1 LIGEQGIQVSTSR
14 APSGGFLLVVPASL
28 GSFLGG
34 YLYTVD
40 RTIPFIALIA
50 ALFICLF
57 ITYRFIR
64 EPEEAEK

>member
-14 APSGGFLLVVPASL
+14 VPSGGFLLVVPASL

-34 YLYTVD
+34 YLYTID
-40 RTIPFIALIA
+40 RRSPFIVLIV
-50 ALFICLF
+50 ALFLCLF
-57 ITYRFIR
+57 ITHRFIK